1 MAPSGPKMAP
11 RWPQVGPKWPQDGPK
26 VVQDGPKMPQDT
38 PRWSKMA
45 PRWPQ
50 EAPRWPQYG
59 PKMAQDGPK
68 MGSRWAPKS
77 LNSVGEINMFAFE
90 GHLSPK
96 MAPSWPQEAPRWPK
110 MAPRWPQDGP
120 VRQKTYTCACGR
132 SDQDDSKKA
141 PRRLKTTI
149 VTARAHVYA
158 HSRRTP
164 TRGRVGIF
172 QRPWPLGRPARAV
185 LFFLKNTQTGL
196 RGSNTPWAGGPAN
209 CC

>member
-1 MAPSGPKMAP
+1 MS
-11 RWPQVGPKWPQDGPK
+11 RWPKAAPILPHNSPQLP
-26 VVQDGPKMPQDT
+26 
-38 PRWSKMA
+38 PRGLKMA

-59 PKMAQDGPK
+59 SKMAQDGPK

-158 HSRRTP
+158 HSRRSP
-164 TRGRVGIF
+164 TRERVEKEERKSRHLSTALAPGAPRARGIILF
-172 QRPWPLGRPARAV
+172 KKHPNRPQRI
-185 LFFLKNTQTGL
+185 
-196 RGSNTPWAGGPAN
+196 
-209 CC
+209 